1 MKTLGSQLLLPSVE
15 EKRFPHSTSLRLEDV
30 DLQIGD
36 FVARFQAD
44 IFSMYFGAKKKKK
57 NPLMA
62 NK

>member
-1 MKTLGSQLLLPSVE
+1 MLGSQLLLPSVE
-15 EKRFPHSTSLRLEDV
+15 EKCFPHSTSLRLEDV

-36 FVARFQAD
+36 FVTHCQAD
-44 IFSMYFGAKKKKK
+44 IFSKYFWAKKKK